1 MTSADASP
9 RNSIQVGNISPTGP
23 QTLLNLLNLYESD
36 NTDYPTWVETL
47 ESHTVTLLPFLA
59 ARPPKQLIKWHDT
72 FTLEDL
78 RRGTLTIANQV
89 NLKGISSLNVGHQRT
104 AQIGRSLGHL
114 VDPDLAQQ
122 AALTCLLIGQNLSI
136 PDPEVT
142 DALTYFDRALSTLHG
157 SPLLTR
163 LVAVASHC
171 SVETEVNI
179 DECAALLFLSTAQID
194 SALSGSPQ
202 PEHSTP
208 ITDVSSRFEL
218 ALNVANLIDSSV
230 ALARQTSRDS
240 AIQTLA
246 SGLFDS
252 RAVTTFMEN
261 STGWF
266 NQLHQLGSPQS
277 MVNQAA
283 TSMEP
288 VSTDEIVTVADEKV
302 LGAMGSKEGLAIPIF
317 ISENDATICVAVT
330 LLALGPATLAKA
342 LSSSNLIEQFERVCR
357 HLFTARLDK
366 GIDAESIDNRAREI
380 IHEANNPISTVQN
393 YLKVLSLKLGPEHEA
408 QETLES
414 ISSELFRAA
423 EIVRSFN
430 DLKLGSVNRPGVCEV
445 NKVARQIG
453 TLFDHGNDIE
463 FEYQL
468 DESNPSMQIHSND
481 LKQILTNL
489 IKNATES
496 TSRGDTISLGT
507 AGKLMQGNNTFVE
520 LAIRDTGP
528 GIAGDLNN
536 VFDKGVTTKSGDHIG
551 EGLAV
556 VRQLTEAANG
566 FVSYRSDQHGTEFRI
581 TIPQF
586 QHR

>member
-1 MTSADASP
+1 MPSADAP
-9 RNSIQVGNISPTGP
+9 LRNSIQVGNTPPTGP

-47 ESHTVTLLPFLA
+47 ESHAVTLLPLLA

-78 RRGTLTIANQV
+78 RRGALTIANQV
-89 NLKGISSLNVGHQRT
+89 NLKGISSLNGQNQRT
-104 AQIGRSLGHL
+104 SQIGLALGHL
-114 VDPDLAQQ
+114 VDPELAQQ
-122 AALTCLLIGQNLSI
+122 PALTCRLIGQNISI

-142 DALTYFDRALSTLHG
+142 DALTYFDRPLSTLHG

-171 SVETEVNI
+171 STESEANI
-179 DECAALLFLSTAQID
+179 DECASLLFLSAAQID
-194 SALSGSPQ
+194 SALSELPH
-202 PEHSTP
+202 PESSIP

-218 ALNVANLIDSSV
+218 ALNVTNLIDSSV

-246 SGLFDS
+246 SGLFGS
-252 RAVTTFMEN
+252 RAVATFTEN

-283 TSMEP
+283 TSAEA

-302 LGAMGSKEGLAIPIF
+302 LGSMGSKNGLAIPIF
-317 ISENDATICVAVT
+317 ISENDAPICVAVT
-330 LLALGPATLAKA
+330 LLALNPATLATA
-342 LSSSNLIEQFERVCR
+342 LSSPNLIEQFARVCR
-357 HLFTARLDK
+357 HLFTAQLDK

-393 YLKVLSLKLGPEHEA
+393 YLKVLSLKLGPEHDA

-414 ISSELFRAA
+414 ISSELSRAA

-430 DLKLGSVNRPGVCEV
+430 DLKLGPVNQSGVCEV
-445 NKVARQIG
+445 NKVTRQIG
-453 TLFDHGNDIE
+453 ALFDQGHDIE

-468 DESNPSMQIHSND
+468 DESNPNMQIHSND

-496 TSRGDTISLGT
+496 TSRGDTISLST
-507 AGKLMQGNNTFVE
+507 AGNLMQGNNTFVE
-520 LAIRDTGP
+520 LAVRDTGP
-528 GIAGDLNN
+528 GITGDIGN
-536 VFDKGVTTKSGDHIG
+536 VFDKGVTTKSGEHIG

-556 VRQLTEAANG
+556 VRQLTEATNG